1 MATTDNLQVLA
12 SPNRE
17 FGLQVLRHMRTDG
30 IPVYTIGI
38 WEEGVLRCICH
49 AHPIATALVALS
61 REFEHSAHDKANAP
75 EYRLWSEIAELASR
89 LMPTGAA
96 RSHPLPSRATNYA
109 AITAPMISADPAQA
123 SDTPSC
129 LHCGSLTQ
137 RNGACHICANCGS
150 TTGCS

>member
-1 MATTDNLQVLA
+1 MATTDSLQILP
-12 SPNRE
+12 SPNQE

-30 IPVYTIGI
+30 TPVYTIGI

-49 AHPIATALVALS
+49 AYPIATALVALS
-61 REFEHSAHDKANAP
+61 REFEHSAHDGAKAP
-75 EYRLWSEIAELASR
+75 DRRWSEIAELVSR
-89 LMPTGAA
+89 LMPTGGV
-96 RSHPLPSRATNYA
+96 RSHPLPSRTTNHA
-109 AITAPMISADPAQA
+109 AITTPMISADPAQA

-137 RNGACHICANCGS
+137 RNGSCYICANCGS